1 MHCSKCGKENS
12 NNYRFCVNC
21 GAEFNK
27 EISIQTNQNNISKNN
42 KQPIPKL
49 SWISLWLFCVQFLI
63 GTISYIL
70 SIFNNEVTNSIA
82 SVIYF
87 LIALCLIASLVTS
100 IISRVQNKDK
110 MSFVLLIVNIICISL
125 FVILMMWLF
134 IYFIINRFIS
144 VQS

>member
-1 MHCSKCGKENS
+1 MYCSKCGKENS
-12 NNYRFCVNC
+12 NNDKFCVNC

-27 EISIQTNQNNISKNN
+27 DISIQTNQNNISKNN
-42 KQPIPKL
+42 KQSIPKL

-87 LIALCLIASLVTS
+87 LIASCLIASLVTS

-110 MSFVLLIVNIICISL
+110 MSFVLLIVNIIYISL
-125 FVILMMWLF
+125 FVILMMCLF
-134 IYFIINRFIS
+134 IYSIINNFIS
-144 VQS
+144 IQF